1 MRKEKN
7 VDKFIQ
13 PIFQSKA
20 RLKTGCNPKHQLS
33 ISQYGNVSFAL
44 PLYVQLPAELI
55 ED

>member
-7 VDKFIQ
+7 MDKFIQ
-13 PIFQSKA
+13 PTFQSKA
-20 RLKTGCNPKHQLS
+20 RLKTGSNSKQQLS
-33 ISQYGNVSFAL
+33 ISQYGSVSFAL